1 MNQSAMS
8 KLTHAY
14 HRMMERVKLRLDEV
28 RKAEQDIA
36 PAIQQSIEHASET
49 AVELGELTREEAQL
63 ISGYVKRDLEDAGH
77 YLAETGEDFKT
88 WLRFDMEL
96 IEDRLLEWFGNTA
109 DHTRLELL
117 AFGVP
122 AGETAS
128 YLTGE
133 ITGPGS
139 LQCDT
144 CGERLAFH
152 SPGTIPPCPVC
163 GGTTFSRITND
174 EV

>member
-1 MNQSAMS
+1 MNQSPIS

-14 HRMMERVKLRLDEV
+14 QRMMERVKLRLDEV

-77 YLAETGEDFKT
+77 YLAKTGEDFKT

-109 DHTRLELL
+109 DRTRLELL
-117 AFGVP
+117 AFDAPVK
-122 AGETAS
+122 ESFS
-128 YLTGE
+128 YQANE

-139 LQCDT
+139 LQCDN
-144 CGERLAFH
+144 CGKQLAFH
-152 SPGTIPPCPVC
+152 TAGAIPPCPVC
-163 GGTTFSRITND
+163 GGSTFSRIKNR
-174 EV
+174 EA